1 MIYIIICIIIM
12 LSTNGYSISKTS
24 LKPEEIEKIK
34 KELTM
39 KPKVNFDMGNNKD
52 AEEVVFELYRE
63 TEKRIYIPRYYGLVN
78 YGVPKVLKLAGAG
91 ADISVGFVGKLRE
104 AQMEPVNNFLE
115 AARNP
120 RKMGGIISVPC
131 GFGKT
136 IMSLYIACALKKKT
150 MFISHKDFLNQQ
162 FIETVKEFAPA
173 ASIGII
179 KQNKVDVENKDFI
192 IASLQSL
199 AMRDYDSK
207 IFEDIGFVII
217 DEVHHTGAQVFCR
230 AFKKLNTPIILGLS
244 ATLNR
249 KDGMRKVFEYYIGG
263 SVYSVKNKEY
273 TDVIVNIHKYYVPDM
288 EYSAIKKMWNGKENI
303 AAMINNICS
312 YKPRTEYIIAIL
324 TEILKNE
331 PDRRVLILSE
341 RRNQLKSIEDYI
353 VEKNIANKDYGYYVG
368 GMKQEQLT
376 VSSGKQ
382 IILATFQLASEGF
395 NVPTLNTI
403 IFASPISDIQQSI
416 GRILR
421 ERPED
426 RKYIPL
432 CIDISDEFSVFHRKT
447 GARLRFYNNNKYKIS
462 YYQDNEKIEIDNGDA
477 GDAGD
482 AEAGDADNEGYA
494 GADRT
499 ARTAGTAGTKGA
511 KKPMF
516 INDDDE

>member
-1 MIYIIICIIIM
+1 M
-12 LSTNGYSISKTS
+12 LSTNGYSISKAS

-63 TEKRIYIPRYYGLVN
+63 TDKRIYIPRYYGLVN
-78 YGVPKVLKLAGAG
+78 YGVPKVLKLPSSGAG

-273 TDVIVNIHKYYVPDM
+273 TDVIVNIHKYYVPDI

-324 TEILKNE
+324 IEILKNE
-331 PDRRVLILSE
+331 PGRRVLILSE

-368 GMKQEQLT
+368 GMKQEQLN

-426 RKYIPL
+426 RKYTPL

-477 GDAGD
+477 CEAADACEAD
-482 AEAGDADNEGYA
+482 DAAAEAGDEGYDRTG

-499 ARTAGTAGTKGA
+499 ARTKGA

-516 INDDDE
+516 INDDDDE

>member
-1 MIYIIICIIIM
+1 M

-78 YGVPKVLKLAGAG
+78 YGVPKVLKLPSSGAG

-273 TDVIVNIHKYYVPDM
+273 TDVIVNIHKYYVPDI

-312 YKPRTEYIIAIL
+312 YKPRTEYIIEIL

-368 GMKQEQLT
+368 GMKQEQLN

-395 NVPTLNTI
+395 NVPTLNTV

-426 RKYIPL
+426 RKYTPL

-482 AEAGDADNEGYA
+482 EAGAEADNEGY
-494 GADRT
+494 G
-499 ARTAGTAGTKGA
+499 GTDTNRTKGA

-516 INDDDE
+516 INDDDDE